1 MQKEKRSKLWFIIR
15 IGNDFNVMLVV
26 AFFLGILLIGT
37 TYAWLS
43 SSLDVKINFLNL
55 TVSNDSGLSISL
67 DGINFGESVIVS
79 EDILID
85 EVTATYPNHTNQWCG
100 RGLIPVSTIGIK
112 DSNSDKFYLFGNS
125 RVAHYNYD
133 DGRHEKLID
142 THLMYEIAPNRF
154 NYYVSFDLF
163 LRNNSGSP
171 MPDNLYFRQGTGVF
185 FDGVEASD
193 YDGVFNSMR
202 IGMVKIGT
210 TSKNA
215 PANEIQNLE
224 CNNKCES
231 IIYEPNSTAHSEG
244 SKLRALENN
253 IVLIDGV
260 ANKTFAIIS
269 EDRDINIA
277 SGQPGSGVPLD
288 LKLFQIQDTITN
300 FNNPIFQLPNGIT
313 KFRVYVWVEGQDVD
327 SLNTK
332 SEGLDLSVV
341 INFFKDLAG
350 YEYYN
355 D

>member
-1 MQKEKRSKLWFIIR
+1 MEKEKRSKLWFIIK
-15 IGNDFNVMLVV
+15 IGNNFNVMLIV
-26 AFFLGILLIGT
+26 AFFLGVLLIGS

-43 SSLDVKINFLNL
+43 SSLDVRINFLNL

-67 DGINFGESVIVS
+67 DGINFGESVVVS

-85 EVTATYPNHTNQWCG
+85 DLKATYPNHVNQWCG

-112 DSNSDKFYLFGNS
+112 NPDSDKFLLFGNS
-125 RVAHYNYD
+125 RVGHYNYD
-133 DGRHEKLID
+133 DGTNEKLID
-142 THLMYEIAPNRF
+142 THLMYEIAPNRHT
-154 NYYVSFDLF
+154 YYVAFDLF

-171 MPDNLYFRQGTGVF
+171 MPDNLYFREGTGIF
-185 FDGVEASD
+185 FDGVEFSD
-193 YDGVFNSMR
+193 YDGVFNSLR
-202 IGMVKIGT
+202 LGMVKIGT

-215 PANEIQNLE
+215 APADIQNVK
-224 CNNKCES
+224 CDNKCES

-244 SKLRALENN
+244 SKIRALENN
-253 IVLIDGV
+253 IVLYDGV
-260 ANKTFAIIS
+260 ANKTFAIIN
-269 EDRDINIA
+269 EDRDINIV

-288 LKLFQIQDTITN
+288 LKTFQIQDTITN
-300 FNNPIFQLPNGIT
+300 FNNPIFEIPNGIT

-332 SEGLDLSVV
+332 SEGMDLSVV

-355 D
+355 E